1 MTDEACPSTP
11 RIGIFKTSVR
21 RDPRHVADELNVR
34 GESSPRHD
42 PYRFWVSG
50 ILVEL
55 GAFIAFAL
63 TIIIATVVI
72 VSIYGG

>member
-1 MTDEACPSTP
+1 MT
-11 RIGIFKTSVR
+11 
-21 RDPRHVADELNVR
+21 DELNVH

-63 TIIIATVVI
+63 TIITVTVVI
-72 VSIYGG
+72 SLIYGG